1 MSLTTTTSM
10 SGASV
15 VELLLLL
22 PFDRWLM
29 WIDWRRVCSVD
40 DIIIRRP
47 FEEIEFAIRRELV

>member
-1 MSLTTTTSM
+1 M

>member
-15 VELLLLL
+15 VVELLLL

-29 WIDWRRVCSVD
+29 WIDWRVCSVD